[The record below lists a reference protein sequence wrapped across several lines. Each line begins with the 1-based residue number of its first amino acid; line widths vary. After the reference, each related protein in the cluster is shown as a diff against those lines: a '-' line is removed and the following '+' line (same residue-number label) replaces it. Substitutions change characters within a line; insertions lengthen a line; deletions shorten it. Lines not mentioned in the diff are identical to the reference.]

1 MRGLR
6 SLLLHEL
13 AHSKR
18 SLWELLER
26 HQYLLRDI
34 LDELNSMYE
43 EGLIKADEEGI
54 TLTEKGRT
62 LIDENY
68 LRYRPKLCPTC
79 GGRQIILDD
88 AFKELLEEF
97 REATKRRPLPQPG
110 YFQGYMREYDVVA
123 RVALMHYYGDLW
135 RSEVILIGDDDLLSV
150 ALSMTGLPRR
160 VLVVDIDERLGSLI
174 SEIAG
179 EKGLDIEFM
188 RYDVAEPLPEDL
200 IGAFDLFSTEPLET
214 WLGLRAFILR
224 GAACLRENGV
234 GYFGLTRAEASLGK
248 WRQIQALI
256 TRMNFVI
263 TDIISGFSHYPMR
276 FEDVSYEVFVKRLHF
291 PVGEN
296 PGIDWYR
303 STLFRIEAL
312 GRPRL
317 VVDPRRRLRLSY
329 IDRKED
335 ITHPALY
342 GGQGQ

>member
-6 SLLLHEL
+6 NLLLHEL

-62 LIDENY
+62 LVDENY
-68 LRYRPKLCPTC
+68 LRYRPRLCDAC
-79 GGRQIILDD
+79 GGRHIILDD

-97 REATKRRPLPQPG
+97 KEVTRKRPHPQPG

-135 RSEVILIGDDDLLSV
+135 RSEVVLIGDDDLLSV
-150 ALSMTGLPRR
+150 ALSMSGLPKR
-160 VLVVDIDERLGSLI
+160 VLVLDIDERLGDLI
-174 SEIAG
+174 SEIAD
-179 EKGLDIEFM
+179 ERGLDIEFM

-200 IGAFDLFSTEPLET
+200 IGAFDLFSSEPLET

-224 GAACLRENGV
+224 GAACLGEGGV
-234 GYFGLTRAEASLGK
+234 GYFGLTRAEASLEK
-248 WRQIQALI
+248 WRRIEALV
-256 TRMNFVI
+256 TRMNFAI
-263 TDIISGFSHYPMR
+263 TDVVAGFSYYSTR
-276 FEDVSYEVFVKRLHF
+276 FEDVSYEVFVKRLRF
-291 PVGEN
+291 PVREN
-296 PGIDWYR
+296 PGIDWYK
-303 STLFRIEAL
+303 SALFRIEAL
-312 GRPRL
+312 GRPKL
-317 VVDPRRRLRLSY
+317 VVDPRRRLRLTY
-329 IDRKED
+329 IDEEED

-342 GGQGQ
+342 GGEG